1 MLIHVHGYLSD
12 DFVGRV
18 ILIDTDQTVQSL
30 AERLRAWGPDLYPRP
45 VVAAVVSNERGEVLE
60 MTSTLT
66 EAGLEAGDIFRVQ
79 VGPR

>member
-18 ILIDTDQTVQSL
+18 ILINTDQTVHAL
-30 AERLRAWGPDLYPRP
+30 AERLRAWGPDLYPSP
-45 VVAAVVSNERGEVLE
+45 VVAAVVSNEQGEALE
-60 MTSTLT
+60 LTSTLT
-66 EAGLEAGDIFRVQ
+66 EAGLGAGDIVRVQ